1 MRFGL
6 LQSGCLFALAASAY
20 AASLPDKL
28 TLLVPPSHVQV
39 NSTVCPGWSMPAD
52 ETRYYG
58 TAPCLRSPRSAPNS
72 LESLGFIEAMN
83 ITIFAPN
90 GTDISSVGVNT
101 VPDNITGHG
110 DCGSYPGSSYSG
122 CAVAADTGTYTIR
135 WNLTYTMSAD
145 PSQANASYCGPA
157 PFSTQIFVL
166 NQTFDTFTVLG
177 QGNAHTNTE
186 ITTTT
191 TLPTKPTGNLKVAG
205 ALDMRVSGEVGW
217 IGAAAVVMGMML
229 TI

>member
-58 TAPCLRSPRSAPNS
+58 
-72 LESLGFIEAMN
+72 FIEAMN

-122 CAVAADTGTYTIR
+122 CAVVADTGTYTIR

-217 IGAAAVVMGMML
+217 IGAAAVVIGMML